1 MAHHILIVDDSILMR
16 TALKRTI
23 DMVGIETESI
33 TEAANGAEALEV
45 LANKPIDLILTDLN
59 MPEMNGIEL
68 IHRLKETTEY
78 ANIPV
83 IVITTES
90 NAVRIEDLLSEGV
103 ENYLH
108 KPFTPEEFR
117 DTITRSLGI
126 CNESH

>member
-1 MAHHILIVDDSILMR
+1 MSHHILIVDDSILMR

-23 DMVGIETESI
+23 DMVGIETASI
-33 TEAANGAEALEV
+33 TEASNGIEALEV
-45 LANKPIDLILTDLN
+45 LESNPVDLILTDIN

-68 IHRLKETTEY
+68 IHCLKEKSEY
-78 ANIPV
+78 ANIPI

-90 NAVRIEDLLSEGV
+90 STIRINDLQAEGIKD
-103 ENYLH
+103 YLH

-126 CNESH
+126 CT

>member
-1 MAHHILIVDDSILMR
+1 MSNHILIVDDSLLMR

-23 DMVGIETESI
+23 DMVGIETASI
-33 TEAANGAEALEV
+33 TEASNGIEALEV
-45 LANKPIDLILTDLN
+45 LESNPVDLILTDIN

-68 IHRLKETTEY
+68 IHCLKEKSEY

-90 NAVRIEDLLSEGV
+90 STARIEDLQEEGIQD
-103 ENYLH
+103 YLH

-117 DTITRSLGI
+117 ETITRSLGI
-126 CNESH
+126 CT

>member
-1 MAHHILIVDDSILMR
+1 MSHHILIVDDSILMR

-23 DMVGIETESI
+23 DMVGIETASI
-33 TEAANGAEALEV
+33 LEAGNGIEALEILENNPV
-45 LANKPIDLILTDLN
+45 DLILTDLN
-59 MPEMNGIEL
+59 MPEMNGVEL
-68 IHRLKETTEY
+68 VHCLKEKSEY

-90 NAVRIEDLLSEGV
+90 SAVRIEDLQAEGIQD
-103 ENYLH
+103 YLH

-126 CNESH
+126 CS

>member
-1 MAHHILIVDDSILMR
+1 MAHHILIVDDSVLMR

-33 TEAANGAEALEV
+33 SEAGNGLEALAV
-45 LANKPIDLILTDLN
+45 LESKPIDLILTDLN
-59 MPEMNGIEL
+59 MPEMNGVEL
-68 IHRLKETTEY
+68 VHCLKEKPEY

-90 NAVRIEDLLSEGV
+90 NVLRIEDLQAEGIQD
-103 ENYLH
+103 YLH

-117 DTITRSLGI
+117 ETITRSLGV
-126 CNESH
+126 CK

>member
-1 MAHHILIVDDSILMR
+1 MAHHILIVDDSVLMR

-33 TEAANGAEALEV
+33 SEAGNGLEALAV
-45 LANKPIDLILTDLN
+45 LESKPIDLILTDLN
-59 MPEMNGIEL
+59 MPEMNGVEL
-68 IHRLKETTEY
+68 VHCLKEKPEY

-90 NAVRIEDLLSEGV
+90 NVLRIEDLQAQGIKD
-103 ENYLH
+103 YLH

-117 DTITRSLGI
+117 ETITRSLGV
-126 CNESH
+126 CK

>member
-16 TALKRTI
+16 AALKRTI
-23 DMVGIETESI
+23 DMVGIDTKSI
-33 TEAANGAEALEV
+33 SEASNGIEALEV
-45 LANKPIDLILTDLN
+45 LDSKPIDLILTDLN

-68 IHRLKETTEY
+68 VHCLKEKPEY

-90 NAVRIEDLLSEGV
+90 STVRIEDLQAEGIQD
-103 ENYLH
+103 YLH

-126 CNESH
+126 CS

>member
-1 MAHHILIVDDSILMR
+1 MAHHILIVDDSVLMR

-33 TEAANGAEALEV
+33 SEAGNGLEALAV
-45 LANKPIDLILTDLN
+45 LESKPIDLILTDLN
-59 MPEMNGIEL
+59 MPEMNGVEL
-68 IHRLKETTEY
+68 VHCLKEKPEY

-90 NAVRIEDLLSEGV
+90 NVLRIEDLQAQGIQD
-103 ENYLH
+103 YLH

-117 DTITRSLGI
+117 ETITRSLGV
-126 CNESH
+126 CK

>member
-1 MAHHILIVDDSILMR
+1 MAHHILIVDDSVLMR

-33 TEAANGAEALEV
+33 SEAGNGLEALAV
-45 LANKPIDLILTDLN
+45 LESKPIDLILTDLN
-59 MPEMNGIEL
+59 MPEMNGVEL
-68 IHRLKETTEY
+68 VHCLKEKPEY

-90 NAVRIEDLLSEGV
+90 NVLRIEDLQAEGIQD
-103 ENYLH
+103 YLH

-117 DTITRSLGI
+117 ETIMRSLGV
-126 CNESH
+126 CK